1 MIGLNKCRSVWKYS
15 PRPGWMTPRVT
26 GSGFRSWFDTGS
38 GRRWWI
44 TGDWRVL
51 IEITGQTKAAGMC
64 TPSAD
69 GFFVGQRPAWLE
81 TFAIKTGNGISW
93 RWAWN
98 ITYWLGFLNANGQF
112 QGTFINKLPAINQK
126 LLKSPNAR
134 QFYFEFKITKWGQ
147 NFVNEMSFCL

>member
-1 MIGLNKCRSVWKYS
+1 MIGRSVWKYS
-15 PRPGWMTPRVT
+15 PRPGWMTTRVT

-51 IEITGQTKAAGMC
+51 IEITCQTKAAGMC

-69 GFFVGQRPAWLE
+69 GFFVGQRPAWLD

-112 QGTFINKLPAINQK
+112 QGNLLISYLSQFTDGKSHSDKSKTFEKPECKTILFWIQDYICN
-126 LLKSPNAR
+126 
-134 QFYFEFKITKWGQ
+134 
-147 NFVNEMSFCL
+147 

>member
-15 PRPGWMTPRVT
+15 PRPDWMTPRVT

-98 ITYWLGFLNANGQF
+98 ITYWLGFLNTYGQF
-112 QGTFINKLPAINQK
+112 QGNSLISY
-126 LLKSPNAR
+126 LLMVFCYHNCSNVLW
-134 QFYFEFKITKWGQ
+134 EKIVLVWGK
-147 NFVNEMSFCL
+147 